1 MVSDRCQVMLFPL
14 KFLNITGTFVGGV
27 WGALMD
33 SLGTVLVDILRVPER
48 WGLVK
53 SSLSA
58 VNGPL
63 PSVATRTHLN
73 SLKKVERLHR
83 RVLLV
88 DSEFR
93 WRICLGKNW
102 LGNSQ
107 TSSPLQPFPTPLPRP
122 STIIDLLKCQ
132 NQRSGDRKQPEELVS
147 TTGVCCWQL
156 ILGSTFGSLPAIL
169 LFTAKGERLP
179 VSAGSMQSKMF
190 SSLGFGCVCYTSRT
204 LESEKEMLS
213 FSQTSSMGSSH
224 PEGYFRGQIVGCSR
238 GTKALSSQWRWVVV
252 CLCLVSFWGT
262 LTWGMFYWELFFRMG
277 QQRLSC

>member
-1 MVSDRCQVMLFPL
+1 MA
-14 KFLNITGTFVGGV
+14 

-33 SLGTVLVDILRVPER
+33 SLGTALVDSLRVPER

-53 SSLSA
+53 ASLSA

-63 PSVATRTHLN
+63 PSVAARTHLN

-83 RVLLV
+83 HVLLV

-156 ILGSTFGSLPAIL
+156 ILGRTFGSLPAIL
-169 LFTAKGERLP
+169 LFTTKGERLP

-213 FSQTSSMGSSH
+213 FSQTSSVGSTS
-224 PEGYFRGQIVGCSR
+224 EGRLGGAAEEPRPFPASGDGSLCAFAWWASGEPSLEECSMENYFSGWDSKGY
-238 GTKALSSQWRWVVV
+238 
-252 CLCLVSFWGT
+252 LV
-262 LTWGMFYWELFFRMG
+262 RA
-277 QQRLSC
+277 